1 MEGLWCERVRL
12 FKDLG
17 VQGLG
22 FGCARVIMVQGLGC
36 SKPRCANPP
45 QQGHA
50 SDKFV
55 FLCHAVLKKSFFYD
69 NPLH

>member
-1 MEGLWCERVRL
+1 MEGLGCERVRVRVSYG
-12 FKDLG
+12 LG

-22 FGCARVIMVQGLGC
+22 ACAKQRG
-36 SKPRCANPP
+36 ANPP

-50 SDKFV
+50 SDKVV
-55 FLCHAVLKKSFFYD
+55 FLCHVVLKKSFFYD